1 VIEIDMGEFRL
12 DLHVS
17 GFKAER
23 RLRLRTGSATST
35 IAVATKDVAFFIL
48 EENFR
53 AYVHKRNK
61 VSRRYHQGISVI
73 STSMD
78 WNIHKRAIQYWGSI
92 QLPLAE

>member
-1 VIEIDMGEFRL
+1 VIEIDMGKFRL

-17 GFKAER
+17 GSKAER
-23 RLRLRTGSATST
+23 HLRLRIGFATST

-48 EENFR
+48 EENFG

-73 STSMD
+73 STSRV
-78 WNIHKRAIQYWGSI
+78 WNIHKWAIQHWGSI